1 MGDTVGLAEKQAPR
15 VRLVLMNQTPQIS
28 LEDRSFL
35 VSPTQDLGN
44 LQVSTRKPKAKKHTA
59 SKAKPAKRAW
69 KQILKGPDFWND
81 LRDFGLIIFGSLLY
95 AATINLLV
103 IPAGLYIGNLTGI
116 AKIILELLQ
125 RVIPGIGSL
134 TGVILLGLNLP
145 LLLISYKAVNRKFM
159 LKTVVSIAVITL
171 ALSFIPI
178 RQLIPELDD
187 LLTVCLVGGALA
199 GFGAG
204 LCLRAGGS
212 SGGADILGVYISMK
226 HNNFSVGRVG
236 LIISLIVYG
245 YALFTNPP
253 LIMVYSVIFTLIYA
267 FMMDRTHYQNVK
279 INVMVITRNREIL
292 PFITQ
297 EIQRGAT
304 YWDGKGAYTDTDFV
318 VINTVVSKYELIRLR
333 RGVLDLD
340 SKAFFIENNAVN
352 VTGYFPSHFF

>member
-1 MGDTVGLAEKQAPR
+1 MQPGLAGNSP
-15 VRLVLMNQTPQIS
+15 LVLPKR
-28 LEDRSFL
+28 L
-35 VSPTQDLGN
+35 LGG
-44 LQVSTRKPKAKKHTA
+44 LQFAARKTKAKKQPAQKVKTARQA
-59 SKAKPAKRAW
+59 SKKFLKTPEFKRE
-69 KQILKGPDFWND
+69 LWNYF
-81 LRDFGLIIFGSLLY
+81 LVIVGSLLY
-95 AATINLLV
+95 AVTINMVV

-116 AKIILELLQ
+116 AKIILELIQ
-125 RVIPGIGSL
+125 RVMPGIGSL

-145 LLLISYKAVNRKFM
+145 LLLISYRSVNRKFM
-159 LKTVVSIAVITL
+159 LKTMVSIGVITL
-171 ALSFIPI
+171 AMSVIPI
-178 RQLIPELDD
+178 RPLIPELND
-187 LLTVCLVGGALA
+187 LLTVGLVAGTLA

-212 SGGADILGVYISMK
+212 SGGTDILGVYISLK

-236 LIISLIVYG
+236 LFISLIVYA
-245 YALFTNPP
+245 YALFANPP

-279 INVMVITRNREIL
+279 INVMVITRSRKVL

-340 SKAFFIENNAVN
+340 PKAFFIENNAVN

>member
-1 MGDTVGLAEKQAPR
+1 MIYVADTYPAGS
-15 VRLVLMNQTPQIS
+15 NY
-28 LEDRSFL
+28 LE
-35 VSPTQDLGN
+35 SPTYVLGDL
-44 LQVSTRKPKAKKHTA
+44 QFATRKPKAKKHGL
-59 SKAKPAKRAW
+59 SKAKLSTGKQ
-69 KQILKGPDFWND
+69 KQILKSSD
-81 LRDFGLIIFGSLLY
+81 LKSELWDYCLVILGSLLY
-95 AATINLLV
+95 AATINMLV

-125 RVIPGIGSL
+125 RVIPGLGSL
-134 TGVILLGLNLP
+134 TGVILLAINLP

-159 LKTVVSIAVITL
+159 LKTVVSIAVITV
-171 ALSFIPI
+171 ALSLIPVRLI
-178 RQLIPELDD
+178 IPELDD
-187 LLTVCLVGGALA
+187 LLTICLLGGALA

-212 SGGADILGVYISMK
+212 SGGADILGVYISIK

-236 LIISLIVYG
+236 LFISLVVYG
-245 YALFTNPP
+245 YALFMNPP

-279 INVMVITRNREIL
+279 INVMVITRNRKIL

-304 YWDGKGAYTDTDFV
+304 YWDGKGAYTDTDFI

-340 SKAFFIENNAVN
+340 PKAFFIENNAVN

>member
-1 MGDTVGLAEKQAPR
+1 MNYIEQPDLANRKLPILPDRELMGLH
-15 VRLVLMNQTPQIS
+15 
-28 LEDRSFL
+28 F
-35 VSPTQDLGN
+35 
-44 LQVSTRKPKAKKHTA
+44 STRKASTKKHAEGKTKT
-59 SKAKPAKRAW
+59 SKRERN
-69 KQILKGPDFWND
+69 QVLKEPDFKSELWD
-81 LRDFGLIIFGSLLY
+81 YCLVIFGSLLY

-125 RVIPGIGSL
+125 KVIPGLGSL
-134 TGVILLGLNLP
+134 TGVILLGINLP
-145 LLLISYKAVNRKFM
+145 LLLISYKVVNRRFM
-159 LKTVVSIAVITL
+159 LKTIVSIAVITL
-171 ALSFIPI
+171 ALSLIPI
-178 RQLIPELDD
+178 RKLFPELND
-187 LLTVCLVGGALA
+187 LLTVCLLGGALA

-236 LIISLIVYG
+236 LFISLVVYG
-245 YALFTNPP
+245 YALFMNPP

-279 INVMVITRNREIL
+279 INVMVITRNRKIL

-304 YWDGKGAYTDTDFV
+304 YWDGKGAYTDTDFI
-318 VINTVVSKYELIRLR
+318 VINTVVSKYELVRLR

-340 SKAFFIENNAVN
+340 PKAFFIENNAVN

>member
-1 MGDTVGLAEKQAPR
+1 MSNIAQTNPVGFSQLHPAK
-15 VRLVLMNQTPQIS
+15 TG
-28 LEDRSFL
+28 
-35 VSPTQDLGN
+35 LGYFPF
-44 LQVSTRKPKAKKHTA
+44 SEHKPKTRNRN
-59 SKAKPAKRAW
+59 SGKAKPSKKERN
-69 KQILKGPDFWND
+69 QVLKGPDFKSELWD
-81 LRDFGLIIFGSLLY
+81 YCMVIFGSVLY
-95 AATINLLV
+95 AATVNLLV

-125 RVIPGIGSL
+125 RVIPGLGPL
-134 TGVILLGLNLP
+134 TGVILLGINLP
-145 LLLISYKAVNRKFM
+145 LLLVSYKVVNRKFM
-159 LKTVVSIAVITL
+159 LKTIVSVAVMTI
-171 ALSFIPI
+171 ALSVIPV
-178 RQLIPELDD
+178 RMLIPELDD
-187 LLTVCLVGGALA
+187 LLTVCLLGGALA

-212 SGGADILGVYISMK
+212 SGGADILGVYISIK

-236 LIISLIVYG
+236 LIISLLVYG

-253 LIMVYSVIFTLIYA
+253 LIMIYSVIFTLIYV

-279 INVMVITRNREIL
+279 INVMVISRNRSIL

-304 YWDGKGAYTDTDFV
+304 YWDGKGAYTDTDFI

>member
-1 MGDTVGLAEKQAPR
+1 MGAMNHMAQINMAERIMP
-15 VRLVLMNQTPQIS
+15 LSPNY
-28 LEDRSFL
+28 
-35 VSPTQDLGN
+35 VSGILPYAA
-44 LQVSTRKPKAKKHTA
+44 RKPKTRGD
-59 SKAKPAKRAW
+59 SKSTGKPARREW
-69 KQILKGPDFWND
+69 KQILKGPDFKSELWD
-81 LRDFGLIIFGSLLY
+81 YCLVIFGSLLY

-116 AKIILELLQ
+116 ARIILELLQ
-125 RVIPGIGSL
+125 RVIPGLGSL
-134 TGVILLGLNLP
+134 TGVILLGINLP
-145 LLLISYKAVNRKFM
+145 LLLISYKVVNRKFM
-159 LKTVVSIAVITL
+159 LKTIVSIAVITL
-171 ALSFIPI
+171 ALSLIPI
-178 RQLIPELDD
+178 HKLIPELDD

-212 SGGADILGVYISMK
+212 AGGADILGVYISMK
-226 HNNFSVGRVG
+226 NNNFSVGRVG

-253 LIMVYSVIFTLIYA
+253 LIMVYSVIFTLIYV

-279 INVMVITRNREIL
+279 IDVMVITRNRSVL

-297 EIQRGAT
+297 EVRRGAT
-304 YWDGKGAYTDTDFV
+304 YWDGKGAYTDTDFI

-340 SKAFFIENNAVN
+340 PKAFFIENTAVN

>member
-1 MGDTVGLAEKQAPR
+1 MTHRARTSLAG
-15 VRLVLMNQTPQIS
+15 S
-28 LEDRSFL
+28 SFL
-35 VSPTQDLGN
+35 DSPANVFGDLRF
-44 LQVSTRKPKAKKHTA
+44 SAAKPKAKKHN
-59 SKAKPAKRAW
+59 SKTAKRSKGER
-69 KQILKGPDFWND
+69 KQHLKSSYLKSELWDYF
-81 LRDFGLIIFGSLLY
+81 LVIFGSLLY
-95 AATINLLV
+95 AATINMLV

-125 RVIPGIGSL
+125 RVVPGIGSL

-145 LLLISYKAVNRKFM
+145 LLLISYKAVNHKFM
-159 LKTVVSIAVITL
+159 LKTIISIVVMTIAMSL
-171 ALSFIPI
+171 IPI
-178 RQLIPELDD
+178 RPLIPELDD
-187 LLTVCLVGGALA
+187 LLTVCLVGGTLA

-212 SGGADILGVYISMK
+212 SGGTDILGVYISMK

-236 LIISLIVYG
+236 LLISLIVYG
-245 YALFTNPP
+245 YALFANPP

-279 INVMVITRNREIL
+279 INVMVITRKREIL

-297 EIQRGAT
+297 EIKRGAT

-333 RGVLDLD
+333 RGVLDMD
-340 SKAFFIENNAVN
+340 PKAFFIENNAVN

>member
-1 MGDTVGLAEKQAPR
+1 MNYIEQPDLAKRKLPIAP
-15 VRLVLMNQTPQIS
+15 
-28 LEDRSFL
+28 DREM
-35 VSPTQDLGN
+35 
-44 LQVSTRKPKAKKHTA
+44 STIHFSNRKTNTKKHA
-59 SKAKPAKRAW
+59 AGKSKTSKRE
-69 KQILKGPDFWND
+69 KNQILKGPDFKSELWD
-81 LRDFGLIIFGSLLY
+81 YCLVIFGSLLY

-116 AKIILELLQ
+116 ARIILELLQ
-125 RVIPGIGSL
+125 RVIPGLGSL
-134 TGVILLGLNLP
+134 TGLILLGINLP
-145 LLLISYKAVNRKFM
+145 LLLISYKVVNRKFM
-159 LKTVVSIAVITL
+159 LKTIVSIAVITL
-171 ALSFIPI
+171 ALSLIPI
-178 RQLIPELDD
+178 RKVIPELDD
-187 LLTVCLVGGALA
+187 LLTVCLLGGALA

-236 LIISLIVYG
+236 LIISLLVYG
-245 YALFTNPP
+245 YALFMNPP

-279 INVMVITRNREIL
+279 INVMVITRNRNIL

-297 EIQRGAT
+297 EIRRGAT

-340 SKAFFIENNAVN
+340 PKAFFIENNAVN

>member
-1 MGDTVGLAEKQAPR
+1 M
-15 VRLVLMNQTPQIS
+15 
-28 LEDRSFL
+28 
-35 VSPTQDLGN
+35 SPTHDLGV
-44 LQVSTRKPKAKKHTA
+44 LQYSARKPKVKKHDIKTVKR
-59 SKAKPAKRAW
+59 SKGKQ
-69 KQILKGPDFWND
+69 KQILKGSDFKSEFWNYC
-81 LRDFGLIIFGSLLY
+81 LIVLGSLLY

-103 IPAGLYIGNLTGI
+103 IPSGLYIGNLTGI
-116 AKIILELLQ
+116 AKIILELIQ
-125 RVIPGIGSL
+125 RVVPGIGSL

-145 LLLISYKAVNRKFM
+145 LLLISYKSVNRKFM
-159 LKTVVSIAVITL
+159 LKTVISIAVTTL
-171 ALSFIPI
+171 ALSLIPI
-178 RQLIPELDD
+178 RLLIPELDD
-187 LLTVCLVGGALA
+187 LLTVCLVGGTLA

-212 SGGADILGVYISMK
+212 SGGTDILGVYISLK

-236 LIISLIVYG
+236 LLISLIVYG
-245 YALFTNPP
+245 YALFANPP

-279 INVMVITRNREIL
+279 INVMVISRSREIL

-340 SKAFFIENNAVN
+340 PKAFFIENNAVN

>member
-1 MGDTVGLAEKQAPR
+1 
-15 VRLVLMNQTPQIS
+15 
-28 LEDRSFL
+28 
-35 VSPTQDLGN
+35 
-44 LQVSTRKPKAKKHTA
+44 
-59 SKAKPAKRAW
+59 
-69 KQILKGPDFWND
+69 
-81 LRDFGLIIFGSLLY
+81 
-95 AATINLLV
+95 
-103 IPAGLYIGNLTGI
+103 
-116 AKIILELLQ
+116 
-125 RVIPGIGSL
+125 VIPGIGSL

-159 LKTVVSIAVITL
+159 LKTIVSIAVITL

-253 LIMVYSVIFTLIYA
+253 LIMVYSVIFTLVYA
-267 FMMDRTHYQNVK
+267 FMMDHTHYQNVK

-304 YWDGKGAYTDTDFV
+304 YWNGKGAYTDTDFV

-340 SKAFFIENNAVN
+340 PKAFFIENNAVN

>member
-1 MGDTVGLAEKQAPR
+1 
-15 VRLVLMNQTPQIS
+15 MNQA
-28 LEDRSFL
+28 
-35 VSPTQDLGN
+35 VN
-44 LQVSTRKPKAKKHTA
+44 LNLATRKLLFSPDRELGLVMFAARKPIKKHATA
-59 SKAKPAKRAW
+59 KSKPANSVKKLA
-69 KQILKGPDFWND
+69 LKGPDLKSEVWD
-81 LRDFGLIIFGSLLY
+81 YCLVIFGSLLY

-125 RVIPGIGSL
+125 RVVPGLGSL
-134 TGVILLGLNLP
+134 TGLILLGINLP
-145 LLLISYKAVNRKFM
+145 LLLISYKVVNRRFM
-159 LKTVVSIAVITL
+159 LKTIVSIAVITL
-171 ALSFIPI
+171 ALSLIPI
-178 RQLIPELDD
+178 RKLFPELDD
-187 LLTVCLVGGALA
+187 LLTVCLLGGALA

-236 LIISLIVYG
+236 LFISLLVYG
-245 YALFTNPP
+245 YALFMNPP

-279 INVMVITRNREIL
+279 INVMVITRNRKIL

-297 EIQRGAT
+297 EIRRGAT
-304 YWDGKGAYTDTDFV
+304 YWDGKGAYTDTDFI

-340 SKAFFIENNAVN
+340 PKAFFIENNAVN

>member
-1 MGDTVGLAEKQAPR
+1 MNKVVQAIIKGQSFPLSFGL
-15 VRLVLMNQTPQIS
+15 TPGT
-28 LEDRSFL
+28 F
-35 VSPTQDLGN
+35 PFAA
-44 LQVSTRKPKAKKHTA
+44 RKPKVK
-59 SKAKPAKRAW
+59 KRASAAT
-69 KQILKGPDFWND
+69 KPTKSERNQILKDHDFKSELWD
-81 LRDFGLIIFGSLLY
+81 YCLVVFGSLLY

-125 RVIPGIGSL
+125 RVIPGLGSL
-134 TGVILLGLNLP
+134 TGVILLVINLP
-145 LLLISYKAVNRKFM
+145 LLLISYKVVNRKFM
-159 LKTVVSIAVITL
+159 LKTVVSIAVLTIAMSL
-171 ALSFIPI
+171 IPV
-178 RQLIPELDD
+178 RLLIPELND
-187 LLTVCLVGGALA
+187 LLTVCLLGGVLA

-253 LIMVYSVIFTLIYA
+253 LIMIYSVIFTLIYV

-279 INVMVITRNREIL
+279 IDVMVITRNRNIL
-292 PFITQ
+292 TFITQ

-304 YWDGKGAYTDTDFV
+304 YWDGKGAYTDTDFI

-340 SKAFFIENNAVN
+340 PKAFFIENTAVN

>member
-1 MGDTVGLAEKQAPR
+1 MGY
-15 VRLVLMNQTPQIS
+15 
-28 LEDRSFL
+28 
-35 VSPTQDLGN
+35 
-44 LQVSTRKPKAKKHTA
+44 LQFSAHKPKVKKRD
-59 SKAKPAKRAW
+59 SKTEKRSKGKH
-69 KQILKGPDFWND
+69 KQLLKSPDFKSELWD
-81 LRDFGLIIFGSLLY
+81 YCLVIFGSLLY

-116 AKIILELLQ
+116 ARIILELLQ
-125 RVIPGIGSL
+125 RVIPGLGSL
-134 TGVILLGLNLP
+134 TGLILLGINLP
-145 LLLISYKAVNRKFM
+145 LLLISYKVVNRKFM

-171 ALSFIPI
+171 ALSLIPI
-178 RQLIPELDD
+178 RKLIPELDD
-187 LLTVCLVGGALA
+187 LLTVCLLGGTLA

-245 YALFTNPP
+245 YALFANPP

-279 INVMVITRNREIL
+279 INVMVITRSREIL

-297 EIQRGAT
+297 EIRRGAT

-340 SKAFFIENNAVN
+340 PKAFFIENNAVN

>member
-1 MGDTVGLAEKQAPR
+1 MNTIAQTTLAGSNFLNSPNIVLGDIQFS
-15 VRLVLMNQTPQIS
+15 VRKSKV
-28 LEDRSFL
+28 
-35 VSPTQDLGN
+35 
-44 LQVSTRKPKAKKHTA
+44 KKHDTKTVKR
-59 SKAKPAKRAW
+59 SKG
-69 KQILKGPDFWND
+69 KQKQLLKSPDFKSELWD
-81 LRDFGLIIFGSLLY
+81 YCLVIFGSLLY

-125 RVIPGIGSL
+125 KVIPGLGSL
-134 TGVILLGLNLP
+134 TGLILLGINLP
-145 LLLISYKAVNRKFM
+145 LLFISYKVVNRKFM
-159 LKTVVSIAVITL
+159 LKTIVSIAVITL
-171 ALSFIPI
+171 ALSLIPI
-178 RQLIPELDD
+178 RKLIPELDD
-187 LLTVCLVGGALA
+187 LLTVCLLGGALA

-245 YALFTNPP
+245 YALFANPP
-253 LIMVYSVIFTLIYA
+253 LIMVYSVIFTLVYA

-279 INVMVITRNREIL
+279 INVMVITRSREIL

-297 EIQRGAT
+297 EIRRGAT

-340 SKAFFIENNAVN
+340 PKAFFIENNAVN